1 MVDTIFDMDDTHV
14 VQQNITYQY
23 QPSPHL
29 HSIRHVIAK
38 RCHGKR
44 KRLSDAKED
53 EKEEEPDDSCLS
65 LQKKSKTKNKL
76 SKPQDFCRDSGLPSP
91 PVEMVST
98 EFLPG
103 TPPPSSP
110 KVVHANDQS
119 QKKQLRH
126 AISGLTATEILTK
139 LDDLKA
145 EKHRLFQ
152 IMKRL
157 VQEEAV
163 REREGGQAPSASNSV
178 DGENRD
184 EENRQHQLQRQ
195 QQYQQ
200 LPQRCSQSSHLST
213 PPEEHQK
220 YSTSYSS
227 PAPPPC
233 HSPASASASASAAT
247 LHVSSPSSSSSS
259 TSPSFSYFRSYD
271 RHPPRHSHHRPLS
284 SPSSASTSSRPYPSS
299 AWSNLPRHPLPQS

>member
-1 MVDTIFDMDDTHV
+1 MVDTIFDMDDMHV

-44 KRLSDAKED
+44 KRLSGA
-53 EKEEEPDDSCLS
+53 EEEEKAGELQNDNRPL
-65 LQKKSKTKNKL
+65 LQKKSKPQTKL

-91 PVEMVST
+91 PVEMAST

-103 TPPPSSP
+103 TPPPPSP
-110 KVVHANDQS
+110 KLVNANDQA
-119 QKKQLRH
+119 QKRQPRH
-126 AISGLTATEILTK
+126 PASGLTATEILSK

-163 REREGGQAPSASNSV
+163 REREGVQAPSTSNSV
-178 DGENRD
+178 DGESRD
-184 EENRQHQLQRQ
+184 EGRQQT
-195 QQYQQ
+195 QQYQH
-200 LPQRCSQSSHLST
+200 LPQRSPQSSHLST

-220 YSTSYSS
+220 YSTRYTSPTP
-227 PAPPPC
+227 PAPRPPA
-233 HSPASASASASAAT
+233 STSASASAT
-247 LHVSSPSSSSSS
+247 LHVPTSSSSSS
-259 TSPSFSYFRSYD
+259 SSSSPSFSYFRSYD
-271 RHPPRHSHHRPLS
+271 RHHAHHRPLS
-284 SPSSASTSSRPYPSS
+284 SPSASSSRPYSSS

>member
-29 HSIRHVIAK
+29 QSIRHVIAK

-44 KRLSDAKED
+44 KRLSDAKE
-53 EKEEEPDDSCLS
+53 EEQNDSQSS
-65 LQKKSKTKNKL
+65 LQKKSKTTKNKL
-76 SKPQDFCRDSGLPSP
+76 SKPEDFCRDSGLPSP

-110 KVVHANDQS
+110 KVVNATDQI

-163 REREGGQAPSASNSV
+163 RERGGTQAPSASNSV
-178 DGENRD
+178 DGDSRD
-184 EENRQHQLQRQ
+184 EEKWQQPEGQ

-200 LPQRCSQSSHLST
+200 LPQRSLQSSHLST

-220 YSTSYSS
+220 YSTSCS
-227 PAPPPC
+227 PTPPTSRP
-233 HSPASASASASAAT
+233 PASTSSSAAAM
-247 LHVSSPSSSSSS
+247 LHVSNSSSSSS
-259 TSPSFSYFRSYD
+259 SSPSFSYFRSYD
-271 RHPPRHSHHRPLS
+271 RHHPHHSHHHSLS
-284 SPSSASTSSRPYPSS
+284 SPSTASTSSRPYPSS